1 MTASSAPNLSSAKVR
16 RLLAAVGSAP
26 GSAEEVPEVT
36 AYDWRD
42 PHYFNEDQRNRLA
55 AVMTQV
61 AALMSDRF
69 AHFYNSEFNVKAV
82 SITAHFAED
91 LARQIEP
98 DQGFSLPFG
107 PDSDHP
113 CGFLIVGTE
122 AALDWAT
129 RLLGDSE
136 ANNDPDRVMSALE
149 ESLLSDL
156 LTAVARTFLDPLG
169 TNPSLEPTGHLG
181 KGCPAVS
188 YEPTEE
194 ICQIVFQ
201 IQKADAAET
210 AEVSFVLPC
219 RVLAPSVGK
228 ALSAEA
234 KPPQEQLARLLMEH
248 VQQMSVAV
256 TVRLA
261 ATRLSFEEVLD
272 LSPDDVLLI
281 DKPMEEPVDVMIEGQ
296 TVFRGR
302 PAQSNGQY
310 AVFVTECAADPTS
323 KTAKNAAAN

>member
-1 MTASSAPNLSSAKVR
+1 MTASSAPNLSRAKIQ

-26 GSAEEVPEVT
+26 GTAEVVPEVT

-82 SITAHFAED
+82 SITEHFAED

-98 DQGFSLPFG
+98 DHGFSLLFG

-136 ANNDPDRVMSALE
+136 ASNDPDRVISSLE

-156 LTAVARTFLDPLG
+156 LTAVARAFLDPLG
-169 TNPSLEPTGHLG
+169 THPNLEPAGNLG

-188 YEPTEE
+188 YELTEE
-194 ICQIVFQ
+194 ICRIVFQ
-201 IQKADAAET
+201 IQKADATET
-210 AEVSFVLPC
+210 ADVSLVLPC

-228 ALSAEA
+228 SLSAEA

-248 VQQMSVAV
+248 LQQMPVAV

-272 LSPDDVLLI
+272 LGPGDILLI
-281 DKPMEEPVDVMIEGQ
+281 EKPIEELVDVMIDGQ

-302 PAQSNGQY
+302 PAQADGQY
-310 AVFVTECAADPTS
+310 AVLVTECAADPTS
-323 KTAKNAAAN
+323 KTATNPAAN